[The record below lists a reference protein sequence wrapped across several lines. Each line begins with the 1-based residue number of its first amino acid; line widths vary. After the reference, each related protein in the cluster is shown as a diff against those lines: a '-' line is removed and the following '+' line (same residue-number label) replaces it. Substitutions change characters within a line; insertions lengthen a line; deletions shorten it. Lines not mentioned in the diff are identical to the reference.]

1 MVLLKESIIFC
12 LVKTKQCI
20 KPHIIFSMK
29 KKIVKKKINGHLW
42 KIQFGHAGK
51 TDKVDNDGICDY
63 DKRTIFINP
72 KSGRNLLNVLSHELL
87 HARFKDLEE
96 DAVEEMGTL
105 IEDVYWEML
114 QISFDR
120 NKAEK

>member
-1 MVLLKESIIFC
+1 
-12 LVKTKQCI
+12 
-20 KPHIIFSMK
+20 MK

-87 HARFKDLEE
+87 HARFQDIEE

-114 QISFDR
+114 EISFDK
-120 NKAEK
+120 NKTTK

>member
-1 MVLLKESIIFC
+1 
-12 LVKTKQCI
+12 
-20 KPHIIFSMK
+20 
-29 KKIVKKKINGHLW
+29 
-42 KIQFGHAGK
+42 
-51 TDKVDNDGICDY
+51 
-63 DKRTIFINP
+63 
-72 KSGRNLLNVLSHELL
+72 LL